1 MLRRATWLRNHTYTG
16 NLPLRKSFELFCL
29 VLVFYLA
36 FIGFYLAFIFH
47 RMYAQTVRS
56 TASRAATWV
65 TTRARVTVY
74 ERPVGVRRSTAPR
87 VFGVALVSAVRLLSR
102 GSGARRSGLACVHP
116 AELDIGCSV
125 RLGPAVVGRSPVV
138 PVSSFSDRTTVHN
151 QIGTILCQWQQ
162 VLGKGEEWLIIT
174 LLLLSQIY
182 ISALAMNRRRL
193 R

>member
-1 MLRRATWLRNHTYTG
+1 MSGSRIL
-16 NLPLRKSFELFCL
+16 S
-29 VLVFYLA
+29 
-36 FIGFYLAFIFH
+36 GFYRFLSGFYFSSNVCTVGSEHRLARRH
-47 RMYAQTVRS
+47 LGNDPGACDGV
-56 TASRAATWV
+56 RAAC
-65 TTRARVTVY
+65 R
-74 ERPVGVRRSTAPR
+74 GQQKHRSQS
-87 VFGVALVSAVRLLSR
+87 FGVALVSAVRLLSR